1 MDRGWADGGV
11 SELWLCGLSRGWAE
25 VEPGYKFLSQGA
37 KITNLIRWLG
47 TVISRVRIPTGLCA
61 LCCTAKLRKRIPGE
75 SQYHA
80 KEALDRIYTDYWGPF
95 KTENLTD
102 SWYFI
107 LTMDENTRYCWIE
120 ITNTRTAKALVDLM
134 KSLIDRIQRQYNKK
148 IKFWRTNNT
157 REFINGPFQNL
168 LKRNYNVTYPVFGHP
183 PFLDS

>member
-1 MDRGWADGGV
+1 
-11 SELWLCGLSRGWAE
+11 
-25 VEPGYKFLSQGA
+25 
-37 KITNLIRWLG
+37 
-47 TVISRVRIPTGLCA
+47 
-61 LCCTAKLRKRIPGE
+61 
-75 SQYHA
+75 
-80 KEALDRIYTDYWGPF
+80 
-95 KTENLTD
+95 
-102 SWYFI
+102 
-107 LTMDENTRYCWIE
+107 MDENTRYCWIE